1 MMARTTGIGCGRSRF
16 QDSTLKDVLDM
27 FYTSQW
33 SADMAEITYFVVVP
47 FQESED
53 GVVAEQGIQC
63 PSERSAM
70 SQARNAVAKGAIGA
84 IAFKRSGD
92 PGLGEY
98 GEAVLICKE
107 GELPDSVME
116 MLAA

>member
-1 MMARTTGIGCGRSRF
+1 MAADFRQPLMNYWTIKFVLFMFRATVW
-16 QDSTLKDVLDM
+16 STSMANVTFFVMIPFKKM
-27 FYTSQW
+27 KGAI
-33 SADMAEITYFVVVP
+33 SAQA
-47 FQESED
+47 
-53 GVVAEQGIQC
+53 GVQC
-63 PSERSAM
+63 QSERSAM
-70 SQARNAVAKGAIGA
+70 SQARNAVTKGAIGA

-107 GELPDSVME
+107 GELPDDVME